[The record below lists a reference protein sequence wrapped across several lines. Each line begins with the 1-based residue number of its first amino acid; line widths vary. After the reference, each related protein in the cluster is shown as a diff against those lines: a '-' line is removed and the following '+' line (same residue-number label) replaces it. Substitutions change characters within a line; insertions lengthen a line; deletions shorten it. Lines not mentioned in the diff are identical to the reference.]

1 MNDKNQETRG
11 PLIFTVP
18 ACGLIVAVRRVGAS
32 PRKNR
37 NDSEFRAKIDAQTDA
52 ILDFVMGFKK
62 AYEEIQKQGE
72 PAPTP
77 APQQS
82 AANSGPW
89 TAERVAKSGIFK
101 NPSPVQSD
109 PKAQRQKRAAKAE
122 AIRAQQEQARQER
135 KAQAAREHEE
145 ALAR

>member
-1 MNDKNQETRG
+1 M
-11 PLIFTVP
+11 
-18 ACGLIVAVRRVGAS
+18 
-32 PRKNR
+32 
-37 NDSEFRAKIDAQTDA
+37 DAA
-52 ILDFVMGFKK
+52 LNCILRFGQGFKK

-82 AANSGPW
+82 AANSGPS

-109 PKAQRQKRAAKAE
+109 PKAQCQKRAAEAE
-122 AIRAQQEQARQER
+122 AIRAQQEQARQEW

-145 ALAR
+145 ALALQELGVETIEQERVGN